1 MARDLREIGQGGECH
16 ATVAETPAVSRRDLP
31 DIVIA
36 LLIVA
41 VAASVAV
48 LFLGTQTDTILTTS
62 SGAL

>member
-1 MARDLREIGQGGECH
+1 M
-16 ATVAETPAVSRRDLP
+16 SRRDLP